1 MLELREISKSYKKEL
16 FSNLNYKF
24 YDGIYFVKGP
34 SGCGK
39 STLLDI
45 IKGLINPDSGEVLL
59 NGKPIK
65 ESEAN
70 NLFTYFKAENV
81 LMSKDSLVK
90 NKNNIIKNTNI
101 SFNNKRFNELINKFD
116 FQRLAQIKL
125 YKLSGGERKL
135 ANLIFILSIDTYFYL
150 FDEPFSEIDTKNR
163 LILKK
168 TILSLKTNKC
178 VIITNHQ
185 EKDVSFEYDG
195 IIDLENKIVV
205 ESKNTKDS
213 FKELKDKIRTKTN
226 VFFKFKMAL
235 LLFKENLTLNL
246 VSILVFIISLVSL
259 ATGFEYLYR
268 FNENTFDFA
277 LKNEP
282 SIYEYYNMSNYSMDL
297 ETLDND
303 KDIDSVKVYDSRD
316 SIFYNSSNNF
326 YVVALKEITDNKIH
340 VNSLKNDYVLDSFP
354 YEVVN
359 EQNPI
364 INNNKIV
371 DLVNN
376 SHSDFSNVLSSTYDY
391 FYVSFSVFDSLIFD
405 NKINDVYVSDGV
417 SLNKLRNEKLSVFF
431 NVLERN
437 NSSISYLNGAKI
449 SLVEGKNIFSVPGL
463 NMDKEVWIQY
473 FDGARNFYTTT
484 TIDGKAKNNDGS
496 DVIEI
501 SKDIYIN
508 MLFSMKCIKYEIN
521 KSDVSKVINKYYLT
535 LNNSIL
541 YKVYSQ
547 KDMIDKF
554 NNIGLILVVGGIV
567 LSLLTIAY
575 ALYIIFIKRIKK
587 TTINFLEINGCRKK
601 DTHIL
606 MISNQIVTGII
617 SFIIGISLSYLVI
630 YLLNI
635 NMYNLYVLKYYLG
648 ANTPYA
654 SMSAPSYFSYNIYV
668 PIIITSVFMLY
679 EIMVIIFNKV
689 KESKNA

>member
-1 MLELREISKSYKKEL
+1 MLELVGICKSYKKEL

-24 YDGIYFVKGP
+24 YDGIYFIKGP

-45 IKGLINPDSGEVLL
+45 IKGLINQDSGEILL

-70 NLFTYFKAENV
+70 SLFTYFKAENV

-168 TILSLKTNKC
+168 ILLSLKTNKC

-185 EKDVSFEYDG
+185 EKDVTFEYDG
-195 IIDLENKIVV
+195 IIDLENKGAVA
-205 ESKNTKDS
+205 SKNTKDS
-213 FKELKDKIRTKTN
+213 FKELKEKMRTKTN
-226 VFFKFKMAL
+226 FFFKFKMAL
-235 LLFKENLTLNL
+235 LLFKENLTLNF

-268 FNENTFDFA
+268 FNESTFDFA

-297 ETLDND
+297 ETFDND
-303 KDIDSVKVYDSRD
+303 EDIDSVKVYDSRD

-326 YVVALKEITDNKIH
+326 YIVALKEISDNKIH

-405 NKINDVYVSDGV
+405 NKLNEVYVSDGV
-417 SLNKLRNEKLSVFF
+417 SINKLRNEKISVFF

-449 SLVEGKNIFSVPGL
+449 SLVEGKNIFSIPGL
-463 NMDKEVWIQY
+463 NKGKEVWIQF

-484 TIDGKAKNNDGS
+484 TIDGKIKNNDGS

-501 SKDIYIN
+501 SKDMYIN

-521 KSDVSKVINKYYLT
+521 KSDVSKAINKYYLT

-547 KDMIDKF
+547 KDMVDKF
-554 NNIGLILVVGGIV
+554 NNIGVILVVGGAV

-587 TTINFLEINGCRKK
+587 STINFLEINGCRKK

-606 MISNQIVTGII
+606 MISNQIVTGFI
-617 SFIIGISLSYLVI
+617 SFIIGISLSYLII

-635 NMYNLYVLKYYLG
+635 NMYDLYVLKYYSG

-668 PIIITSVFMLY
+668 LIMITSVFMIY